1 MIYTYYIIPLY
12 HISKKYNLPADVIY
26 YIYSYI
32 INIHTQM
39 IINKWYSYV
48 SIHNTN
54 LCYIANK
61 ITLLQGY
68 TFTGD
73 IIMYYNLYDKNFY
86 KTLYICAKYI
96 KPNISS
102 KSWWNNFIQNGY
114 NGMIFIDYYD
124 NSNDH
129 IIHHNLH
136 LLNKLYNYF
145 N

>member
-12 HISKKYNLPADVIY
+12 HISKKYNLPADIIY

-32 INIHTQM
+32 INIHTQI

-61 ITLLQGY
+61 INLLQGY

-73 IIMYYNLYDKNFY
+73 IILYYDLYNINFY
-86 KTLYICAKYI
+86 KTLYICTKYI

-114 NGMIFIDYYD
+114 NGMIFIDYD
-124 NSNDH
+124 DSSNYH
-129 IIHHNLH
+129 IINNNFR